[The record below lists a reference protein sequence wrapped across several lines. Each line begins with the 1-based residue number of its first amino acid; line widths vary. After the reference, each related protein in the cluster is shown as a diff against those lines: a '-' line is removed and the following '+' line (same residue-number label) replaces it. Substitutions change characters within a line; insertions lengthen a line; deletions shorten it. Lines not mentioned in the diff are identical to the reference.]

1 MQHGSPN
8 DTSNQLSPGTRL
20 NGIYEIDHLIA
31 AGGMGEVYKGHT
43 VQTGDA
49 VAIKVLHPEY
59 ARNDAALGLFRREA
73 SALHNLQ
80 HEAIVR
86 YYVFTIEPTL
96 GRPYLAMEFVEGQS
110 LADLVRREPLTY
122 EAVRSLLKRVAAGLH
137 AAHERGIIHRD
148 VSTDNIMIPGGDVA
162 RAKIID
168 FGIARSTQL
177 SDRTII
183 GSGFAGKYNYVSPEQ
198 LGLFGGDVQA
208 KSDIY
213 SLGLVLVEAMTGQPI
228 DMGGSQA
235 AILEKRRKVPDLGAI
250 DLRLRPLI
258 TEMLAPDPAARPQS
272 MAHVATWPLPTSR
285 PNDDRYAA
293 DVSRSAERRHSSSG
307 RTGKRWAA
315 VAAAVTLI
323 AIGGAGA
330 FYVLQQGAPRLKE
343 PPPPPPL
350 GPAASSGPKSNSSLT
365 AALPPP
371 AGPTL
376 TPSGPSPSTMTQPTP
391 ASPPPAATTA
401 PSPTPSAPLP
411 PGTTVPPLAPAVPS
425 SAARPD
431 PSAPS
436 LTPAQ
441 PAPAQTAAP
450 PSKGPTEM
458 AALQPVGRAEQIARY
473 INGYDGGD
481 CFFVTPR
488 SVSASAARIDG
499 YGANAAPFQRLDDAF
514 KSAHGFEADI
524 ELRQVTAAQCPAL
537 SFVARLRHQRD
548 RAPQLQ
554 IAETTLRSG
563 QALTGTIQAG
573 GNRSVQL
580 LLVSDEGAVQDL
592 SGLLKRA
599 GENYT
604 FNLRMQRTGTP
615 GAQPQLL
622 LAVSSERPLETMK
635 GAQSHAEQLFPLA
648 GVEVTRTGQSVGATV
663 LYFKL
668 DL

>member
-137 AAHERGIIHRD
+137 VAHERGIVHRD

-250 DLRLRPLI
+250 DLRLKPLI
-258 TEMLAPDPAARPQS
+258 TEMLAPDPAARPAS
-272 MAHVATWPLPTSR
+272 MAHIATWPLPTSR

-350 GPAASSGPKSNSSLT
+350 GPAASSGPKSDFIAHGGAAASSGT
-365 AALPPP
+365 DADAERSIAVSYDSADTGEPP
-371 AGPTL
+371 AGRNHRAFAYTL
-376 TPSGPSPSTMTQPTP
+376 CA
-391 ASPPPAATTA
+391 ASPWHD
-401 PSPTPSAPLP
+401 
-411 PGTTVPPLAPAVPS
+411 GAPACS
-425 SAARPD
+425 GGSAFRHAARSVCTQSHSRPTGAGTD
-431 PSAPS
+431 RRTAEQGSNRDGG
-436 LTPAQ
+436 
-441 PAPAQTAAP
+441 TAARRP
-450 PSKGPTEM
+450 RRTDH
-458 AALQPVGRAEQIARY
+458 AL
-473 INGYDGGD
+473 
-481 CFFVTPR
+481 
-488 SVSASAARIDG
+488 
-499 YGANAAPFQRLDDAF
+499 
-514 KSAHGFEADI
+514 H
-524 ELRQVTAAQCPAL
+524 
-537 SFVARLRHQRD
+537 
-548 RAPQLQ
+548 
-554 IAETTLRSG
+554 
-563 QALTGTIQAG
+563 
-573 GNRSVQL
+573 
-580 LLVSDEGAVQDL
+580 
-592 SGLLKRA
+592 
-599 GENYT
+599 
-604 FNLRMQRTGTP
+604 
-615 GAQPQLL
+615 
-622 LAVSSERPLETMK
+622 
-635 GAQSHAEQLFPLA
+635 
-648 GVEVTRTGQSVGATV
+648 
-663 LYFKL
+663 
-668 DL
+668 

>member
-1 MQHGSPN
+1 MQDGSPYSAS
-8 DTSNQLSPGTRL
+8 TQLSPGTRL

-43 VQTGDA
+43 VQTGDT

-59 ARNDAALGLFRREA
+59 ARNEAALGLFRREA
-73 SALHNLQ
+73 SALHNMH

-86 YYVFTIEPTL
+86 YYVFTIEPML

-122 EAVRSLLKRVAAGLH
+122 EAVRALLKRVAAGLH
-137 AAHERGIIHRD
+137 AAHEHGIIHRD
-148 VSTDNIMIPGGDVA
+148 VSSDNIMIPGGDVA

-213 SLGLVLVEAMTGQPI
+213 SLGLVLIEALNGQPI

-250 DLRLRPLI
+250 DLRVRPLI
-258 TEMLAPDPAARPQS
+258 ARMLEPDPAARPES

-285 PNDDRYAA
+285 PNDDRYAS
-293 DVSRSAERRHSSSG
+293 DLSSSAERPHPSKRHAG
-307 RTGKRWAA
+307 TKWMAL
-315 VAAAVTLI
+315 VVTLAVI

-330 FYVLQQGAPRLKE
+330 AYYLRGPSTPGMKE
-343 PPPPPPL
+343 PPPPPLL
-350 GPAASSGPKSNSSLT
+350 GAGKASPPSDSSTVAAARPSQ
-365 AALPPP
+365 P

-376 TPSGPSPSTMTQPTP
+376 IPSTPPPSITAQPPP
-391 ASPPPAATTA
+391 ASPSPAAPAPPVLTPTA
-401 PSPTPSAPLP
+401 PT
-411 PGTTVPPLAPAVPS
+411 
-425 SAARPD
+425 
-431 PSAPS
+431 

-441 PAPAQTAAP
+441 PSSTKDSAPA
-450 PSKGPTEM
+450 SKGAPKEM
-458 AALQPVGRAEQIARY
+458 AALPPVVGRAEQITRY
-473 INGYDGGD
+473 INSYDGGD
-481 CFFVTPR
+481 CFFITPN

-499 YGANAAPFQRLDDAF
+499 YGASAAPFQKLDDAF
-514 KSAHGFEADI
+514 KSVHGFEADI
-524 ELRQVTAAQCPAL
+524 DVRQVTSAQCPAL
-537 SFVARLRHQRD
+537 SFVSRLRQQRD
-548 RAPQLQ
+548 QAPQLQ
-554 IAETTLRSG
+554 IGETSLRSG
-563 QALTGTIQAG
+563 QALTGTVQVG

-580 LLVSDEGAVQDL
+580 LLVSEAGAVQDL
-592 SGLLKRA
+592 SALLKRA
-599 GENYT
+599 GDSYT
-604 FNLRMQRTGTP
+604 FNLRMQRTGAS

-622 LAVSSERPLETMK
+622 LAVSGERPLQTIK
-635 GAQSHAEQLFPLA
+635 GAQSPAEQLFPLA
-648 GVEVTRTGQSVGATV
+648 GVEVARTGQAIGATIR
-663 LYFKL
+663 YFKL